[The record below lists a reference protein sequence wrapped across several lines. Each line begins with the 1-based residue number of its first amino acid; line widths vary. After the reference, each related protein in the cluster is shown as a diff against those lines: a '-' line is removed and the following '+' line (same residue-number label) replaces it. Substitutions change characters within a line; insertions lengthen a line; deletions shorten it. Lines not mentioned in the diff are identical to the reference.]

1 MNEGVDLFDREGST
15 WQERLDLIV
24 ETMRAISLETNP
36 HDMVA
41 AYTERMRWMRMGRVI
56 SLSRRGI
63 EPPKFV
69 LARDSSWEKQPNPW
83 HERDQLPVLEG
94 GLLGELAYGNEVRL
108 IQDLKVADD
117 DPAADRLRGYGS
129 LVALPVYD
137 RGEALNM
144 VVFLREGRNAFDP
157 EDLPHWVWMTNLF
170 GRATHNLV
178 LTDEVKRAYA
188 LLDAELRLIADIQ
201 RSLLPPALPQ
211 IPGLDLAVHYR
222 PATRAGGDYYDFFR
236 LPDGAWGVLIADV
249 SGHGSPAAVEMAI
262 TRTLA
267 HIAAQEMSEPGPML
281 DSINRNLAARR
292 IVARGAFVT
301 AFLGAYDPQART
313 LRYASAGHHP
323 PRLKRCSDG
332 SLFGLEAPGGPPLG
346 VIPTPRYREERTE
359 LIVGDQL
366 LFYTDGITEAFNDAG
381 EMFGCERLDK
391 TIENCG
397 IDAQALIDSVLDGLN
412 RFTNGREL
420 ADDLTLLVARVT
432 AD

>member
-1 MNEGVDLFDREGST
+1 MSEGVDLFDREGST

-24 ETMRAISLETNP
+24 ETMRAISQETNP
-36 HDMVA
+36 HAMVA
-41 AYTERMRWMRMGRVI
+41 AYSQRMRWMRMGRVI
-56 SLSRRGI
+56 SLCRRGV

-69 LARDSSWEKQPNPW
+69 LARDSHWETQPNPW

-94 GLLGELAYGNEVRL
+94 GLLGELAYGNDVRL
-108 IQDLKVADD
+108 IQDLQVRDD
-117 DPAADRLRGYGS
+117 DPAADRLRGYRS

-137 RGEALNM
+137 RGEALNV
-144 VVFLREGRNAFDP
+144 VVFLRESRDAFDP

-188 LLDAELRLIADIQ
+188 MLDAELRLIADIQ

-211 IPGLDLAVHYR
+211 IPGLDLAAYYR
-222 PATRAGGDYYDFFR
+222 PATRAGGDYYDFFP
-236 LPDGAWGVLIADV
+236 LPDGNWGVLIADV

-267 HIAAQEMSEPGPML
+267 HIAAQEMSEPGPIL
-281 DSINRNLAARR
+281 ESVNRNLAARGSS
-292 IVARGAFVT
+292 ARGAFVT

-313 LRYASAGHHP
+313 LRYAS
-323 PRLKRCSDG
+323 
-332 SLFGLEAPGGPPLG
+332 LFGLEVAGGPPLG
-346 VIPTPRYREERTE
+346 VIQGPQYREEIAE
-359 LIVGDQL
+359 LVVGDQI
-366 LFYTDGITEAFNDAG
+366 LFYTDGITEAFNDAN
-381 EMFGCERLDK
+381 EMFGHDRLDK

-397 IDAQALIDSVLDGLN
+397 ISAQALIDSVLEGLG
-412 RFTNGREL
+412 RFTDGREV

-432 AD
+432 GD